1 MMKRRD
7 FITLLS
13 GAAAAWPIAARAQQT
28 APPVIGFMGAG
39 SPERTV
45 YLLSAFR
52 KGLSE
57 AGFVEGKN
65 VSIEYRWANNAYD
78 RLPERMADLVR
89 LRVAVITTPFS
100 TAGAG
105 AAKAATTTIPIVFSI
120 AGDPV
125 QLGFVAS
132 LNRPGGNLTGW
143 TNLNVELDPR
153 RLELL
158 HELVP
163 WATVLAHLV
172 NPNNPYTGSEIT
184 SVQAAAGA
192 IGLSVEVLTA
202 STNPEIDVAFVNL
215 IEKRAT
221 ALLISPDNLFSNRR
235 VQITTLSARHAVPTI
250 YPYRED
256 AEAGGMMSYGV
267 NIPEEYRQVGVYTGR
282 ILLGEKPADLPVL
295 QPTKFE
301 LLINLQTAKTLGIT
315 VPQTL
320 LVAADEVI
328 E

>member
-1 MMKRRD
+1 VRRRE
-7 FITLLS
+7 FITLLG
-13 GAAAAWPIAARAQQT
+13 GAAAAWPLAARAQQP
-28 APPVIGFMGAG
+28 AVPVIGFVGTG

-65 VSIEYRWANNAYD
+65 VTIEYRWANNEYD
-78 RLPERMADLVR
+78 RLPELTADLVR
-89 LRVAVITTPFS
+89 LRVAVITIPFS
-100 TAGAG
+100 TVGTRV
-105 AAKAATTTIPIVFSI
+105 AKTATTTIPIVFSI

-132 LNRPGGNLTGW
+132 MNRPGGNLTGW
-143 TNLNVELDPR
+143 TNLNVELDPK

-158 HELVP
+158 HELFP
-163 WATVLAHLV
+163 RATVFGHLV
-172 NPNNPYTGSEIT
+172 NPNNPYTGSEVT
-184 SVQAAAGA
+184 GVQAAARA
-192 IGLSVEVLTA
+192 MGLSVEVLTA
-202 STNPEIDVAFVNL
+202 STNLEIDAAFVNL
-215 IEKRAT
+215 IEKRAN

-256 AEAGGMMSYGV
+256 AEAGGLMSYGA
-267 NIPEEYRQVGVYTGR
+267 NIPEEYRQVGRYTGR
-282 ILLGEKPADLPVL
+282 ILHGEKPAHLPVL

-301 LLINLQTAKTLGIT
+301 LLINLQTAKTLGLT